1 MNHIDTNRRP
11 LIPALRF
18 PQFTEQWENMKL
30 GEVADVKT
38 GSTPRTDIKEY
49 YNGDK
54 LFVSPADIQANK
66 VIDITKTTLTD
77 LGFSKGRKIPKGSVL
92 FVCIGSTIGKVGIA
106 AQDCLTNQQIN
117 ALTAKKNYSNN
128 FIYYLLENK
137 GSEIKL
143 LAGIQ
148 AVPQINKT
156 DFCNLLFLFP
166 SLPEQQKIADFL
178 SAVDEKLQALKK
190 KKHLWE
196 QYKKGI
202 MQQIFTQTLRFKD
215 EQGND
220 FPEWEERKL
229 GEVCT
234 IKSGLS
240 LDQND
245 KKEGY
250 QVTRIETISD
260 GKINLNKIGYVST
273 QEDISNYKLK
283 KGDIL
288 FSNINSVSH
297 IGKTALVHHEL
308 NLYHGMNLLRL
319 VAATNTHSVFLFYY
333 LNTEFNR
340 NYFKQICNKAVSQAS
355 INQTELGKTPIPLP
369 SLPEQ
374 QKIATFLSAL
384 DEKINKVQEQIAQV
398 EAWKKG
404 LLQQLFPQ

>member
-1 MNHIDTNRRP
+1 MQKQTNNTTTKQP
-11 LIPALRF
+11 LTPTLRF
-18 PQFTEQWENMKL
+18 PQFTEQWEEKKL
-30 GEVADVKT
+30 GEVATFFSGGTPLTTNRSYFEGTIPFIRSGEINSDKT
-38 GSTPRTDIKEY
+38 EQFISEEGLKKSSAKMVEK
-49 YNGDK
+49 GD
-54 LFVSPADIQANK
+54 LIFALYGATS
-66 VIDITKTTLTD
+66 
-77 LGFSKGRKIPKGSVL
+77 GE
-92 FVCIGSTIGKVGIA
+92 VGISKIKGA
-106 AQDCLTNQQIN
+106 INQAILCIRTENNTRYIMNWLATNKDNILN
-117 ALTAKKNYSNN
+117 K
-128 FIYYLLENK
+128 YLQGGQGNLSAEI
-137 GSEIKL
+137 IKL
-143 LAGIQ
+143 LPI
-148 AVPQINKT
+148 P
-156 DFCNLLFLFP
+156 LP

-190 KKHLWE
+190 KKHLLE